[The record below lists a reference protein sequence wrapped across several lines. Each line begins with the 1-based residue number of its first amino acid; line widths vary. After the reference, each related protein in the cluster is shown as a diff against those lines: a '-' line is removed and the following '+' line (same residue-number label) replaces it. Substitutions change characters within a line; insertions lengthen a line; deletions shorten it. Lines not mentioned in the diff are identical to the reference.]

1 MQPLVFQPGID
12 KTNTSYAMEGRYI
25 DGDKIRFRYGYPEVI
40 GGWQQQSITGFL
52 GICRAIYSWRSN
64 SGEIFTAYATSKR
77 LYVEAGGAFFDIT
90 PLRKTSTNLS
100 NPLSMTSGS
109 AVLTIDDVGHGAL
122 LGDYVILEE
131 FTAGAGLTADQIN
144 GEWEITEVVSPDQ
157 FEVTLATTAT
167 STQANFGGTAGDVKY
182 LISSGVDTT
191 TFGAGYGAGAYGAG
205 TWGTPRTSSV
215 ETLRLRTWS
224 LDNWGEELVGTWYR
238 GNPFKWNPV
247 TDGTSVRATLIS
259 GAPAADLLMVTSPDR
274 HMVLASCEDIGDEG
288 SGDFNALLVR
298 WSDQEDYNEWTPAIT
313 NTSGSQLLSAGTTIQ
328 MLLRSQRQ
336 NLIWTDTAL
345 TSMAFTGPP
354 FTFSFQQLGNESLI
368 TSNRAAVEAN
378 DRTYW
383 MADSAFYSYDG
394 RVRTM
399 PCTIEDYVFDDINLD
414 QKHQVFAVK
423 NAVFTEIMWF
433 YPSSGSTAIDRYA
446 VYNYEENLWYH
457 GTFDRTAWQDSGI
470 LRDPLAIDSSG
481 VLYAQEFGT
490 TADGAPIDAHL
501 ESGDMDIGE
510 GDYMMYVSQIR
521 PDAVLSGSM
530 EFQMKARQY
539 PNGAQ
544 TLSPVYTITDSTLFV
559 DTRIRGRLLAFR
571 WDSDSSGAAWRL
583 GKPQINMKP
592 NGKR

>member
-1 MQPLVFQPGID
+1 
-12 KTNTSYAMEGRYI
+12 
-25 DGDKIRFRYGYPEVI
+25 
-40 GGWQQQSITGFL
+40 
-52 GICRAIYSWRSN
+52 
-64 SGEIFTAYATSKR
+64 
-77 LYVEAGGAFFDIT
+77 
-90 PLRKTSTNLS
+90 
-100 NPLSMTSGS
+100 
-109 AVLTIDDVGHGAL
+109 
-122 LGDYVILEE
+122 
-131 FTAGAGLTADQIN
+131 
-144 GEWEITEVVSPDQ
+144 
-157 FEVTLATTAT
+157 
-167 STQANFGGTAGDVKY
+167 
-182 LISSGVDTT
+182 
-191 TFGAGYGAGAYGAG
+191 
-205 TWGTPRTSSV
+205 
-215 ETLRLRTWS
+215 
-224 LDNWGEELVGTWYR
+224 
-238 GNPFKWNPV
+238 
-247 TDGTSVRATLIS
+247 
-259 GAPAADLLMVTSPDR
+259 
-274 HMVLASCEDIGDEG
+274 
-288 SGDFNALLVR
+288 
-298 WSDQEDYNEWTPAIT
+298 
-313 NTSGSQLLSAGTTIQ
+313 
-328 MLLRSQRQ
+328 
-336 NLIWTDTAL
+336 
-345 TSMAFTGPP
+345 
-354 FTFSFQQLGNESLI
+354 
-368 TSNRAAVEAN
+368 
-378 DRTYW
+378 
-383 MADSAFYSYDG
+383 
-394 RVRTM
+394 M